1 MQTIG
6 EIIKGKDYDYVS
18 YRGLIDGE
26 SIYCGCF
33 NVVNGE
39 IKSLDGDLYS
49 KDEHVVLYEEWS
61 EPEMGIN
68 NGLTIVVPIA

>member
-1 MQTIG
+1 M
-6 EIIKGKDYDYVS
+6 
-18 YRGLIDGE
+18 IDGE

-61 EPEMGIN
+61 EPERGIN